1 MKYNFK
7 NETLDGFTA
16 LLSGK
21 SSVPGGGGA
30 AALIASVGISLSSM
44 AAAFTVGKPAYAE
57 VNDDMERLLLEC
69 EELRKEAL
77 SLMDRDAEVFEPMSA
92 VYKMPKDTEEER
104 EEKARAMEACLR
116 DAASVPLSLME
127 LCCRGIDIA
136 GEAAKKGSRLLI
148 SDAGCSAA
156 SLDAALSSAYLNVL
170 INTSSMKDRAYA
182 AELEEKAKKM
192 YLEADGKARKVYS
205 AVLESIQG

>member
-7 NETLDGFTA
+7 NETLDRFTA
-16 LLSGK
+16 LLSEK

-69 EELRKEAL
+69 EKLRAEAL

-92 VYKMPKDTEEER
+92 VYKMPKDTEAER
-104 EEKARAMEACLR
+104 EEKAKAMEACLR

-127 LCCRGIDIA
+127 LCCRGIDLA
-136 GEAAKKGSRLLI
+136 LELSEKGSELLL

-156 SLDAALSSAYLNVL
+156 ALSAALRSAYLNVI
-170 INTSSMKDRAYA
+170 INTSSMKDRKYA
-182 AELEEKAKKM
+182 SELLEKADKL
-192 YLEADGKARKVYS
+192 YREGVENAEKAYGSVLRK
-205 AVLESIQG
+205 LQ